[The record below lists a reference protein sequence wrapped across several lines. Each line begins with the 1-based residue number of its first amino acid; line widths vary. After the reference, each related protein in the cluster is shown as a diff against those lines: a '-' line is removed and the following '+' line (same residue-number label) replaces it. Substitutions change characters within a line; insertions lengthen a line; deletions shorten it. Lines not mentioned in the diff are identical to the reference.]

1 MRGVSALVSSMEAL
15 QRLCIDDVK
24 SSLLFS
30 RQVLLSGRFF
40 DFKRTGYCF
49 VRSKP

>member
-1 MRGVSALVSSMEAL
+1 VLAFSMEAL
-15 QRLCIDDVK
+15 QRPFIDAVE
-24 SSLLFS
+24 SSLLSS
-30 RQVLLSGRFF
+30 RQVNFFPVGFF